1 MILQEKMT
9 LKIILVKIIKIRKGR
24 VKKTKK

>member
-1 MILQEKMT
+1 MILQEKMI